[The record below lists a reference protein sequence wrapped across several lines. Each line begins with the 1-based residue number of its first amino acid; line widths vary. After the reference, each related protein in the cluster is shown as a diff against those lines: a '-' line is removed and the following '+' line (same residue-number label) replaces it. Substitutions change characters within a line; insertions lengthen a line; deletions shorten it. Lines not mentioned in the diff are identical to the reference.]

1 MVDLV
6 TGASGFLGNVL
17 VRELLKKNHEVCVL
31 LRKTSN
37 TAAIK
42 ELPVTKLYGDVM
54 DKSSLASAFKNIDT
68 VYHLAGRISIM
79 PRGHYNLNKINYDG
93 VINVIKACFEKKV
106 KKLVYTSTIHAFK
119 EPGAPNILDE
129 SAPYC
134 INNPRGFY
142 DSTKAHASLEVLNA
156 VNEGLNAVILNPT
169 GVIGPYDFPISPLT
183 QTFIDY
189 AKGKLK
195 LMVEGAFDFVDVR
208 DVASGHISASIN
220 GRIGESYI
228 LSGHRI
234 KISELMNILQEITE
248 VKAPNHY
255 LSLKAAKAIGT
266 LMPLYYWISRKKPCF
281 TRYTVETLMSNSFI
295 SHDKAS
301 KELGYRPRPIKKSIK
316 DTLDWLKAIKQ
327 I

>member
-31 LRKTSN
+31 LRKTSDV
-37 TAAIK
+37 TAIK
-42 ELPVTKLYGDVM
+42 DLPVTTCYGDIL
-54 DKSSLASAFKNIDT
+54 DKSSLAKALSKVDI
-68 VYHLAGRISIM
+68 VYHLAGKISIM
-79 PRGHYNLNKINYDG
+79 PGGHFNLSRINHDG
-93 VINVIKACFEKKV
+93 VINIIKTCFEKKI
-106 KKLVYTSTIHAFK
+106 KKLVYTSTIHAFR
-119 EPGAPNILDE
+119 EPDAPNILDE

-134 INNPRGFY
+134 INNPRGSY
-142 DSTKAHASLEVLNA
+142 DSTKAHASLEILKA
-156 VNEGLNAVILNPT
+156 VKEGLNAVILNPT

-208 DVASGHISASIN
+208 DVATGHIAACES

-228 LSGHRI
+228 LSGQRV
-234 KISELMNILQEITE
+234 KISELMNILQKITG

-266 LMPLYYWISRKKPCF
+266 LMPVYYWISGKKPCF
-281 TRYTVETLMSNSFI
+281 TRYSVETLASNSFI
-295 SHDKAS
+295 SHSKAAN
-301 KELGYRPRPIKKSIK
+301 ELGYSPRPVKQSVK
-316 DTLDWLKAIKQ
+316 DTINWLRATQ
-327 I
+327 QL